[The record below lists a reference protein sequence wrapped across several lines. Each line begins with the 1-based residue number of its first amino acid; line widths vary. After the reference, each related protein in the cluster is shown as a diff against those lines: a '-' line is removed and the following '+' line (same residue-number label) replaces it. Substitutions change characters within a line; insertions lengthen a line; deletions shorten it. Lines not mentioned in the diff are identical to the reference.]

1 MANDRTIPS
10 FKEMEREGWER
21 NAPFYDERAGRM
33 TRVAVAR
40 LLEVSGARAGMRLL
54 DVCCGPG
61 YGAGEAAARGLE
73 AVGVDLAPAMVA
85 DAARRYPQATFRD
98 GDAEALP
105 FDDASFDVVTCAFGL
120 LHLPEPEKGIAEAFR
135 VLRPGGRY
143 AFTVWCTPDRA
154 ELLGLALQAVA
165 AHADTSVPLPP
176 APPMFQFADESFTR
190 AALDRA
196 GFRDVEKDEIPIRY
210 QGSAAEELLDW
221 FQKSTV
227 RATALVRLQ
236 TPEVRTRIEN
246 AIVSAALRY
255 LVDDRIEIPCPAILY
270 VARKP

>member
-1 MANDRTIPS
+1 
-10 FKEMEREGWER
+10 MEREGWER
-21 NAPFYDERAGRM
+21 NAPFYDDRAGRM

-40 LLEVSGARAGMRLL
+40 LLEASGARAGMRLL

-61 YGAGEAAARGLE
+61 YGAGEAAAQGLD
-73 AVGVDLAPAMVA
+73 AVGLDLAPAMVA
-85 DAARRYPQATFRD
+85 EAQRRYPQAEFRD

-105 FDDASFDVVTCAFGL
+105 FEDASFDIVACTFGL
-120 LHLPEPEKGIAEAFR
+120 LHLPEPDKAIAEAFR
-135 VLRPGGRY
+135 VLAPGGRY

-165 AHADTSVPLPP
+165 AHADTSVALPA
-176 APPMFQFADESFTR
+176 APPMFQFADESFAR
-190 AALDRA
+190 AALERA
-196 GFRDVEKDEIPIRY
+196 GFRDVAKDEIPIRY
-210 QGSAAEELLDW
+210 QGNAAEELLDW

-246 AIVSAALRY
+246 AIVSGALRY
-255 LVDDRIEIPCPAILY
+255 LVSGRIEIPCPAILY